1 MNRFGMALGAGV
13 VGIALIAGCSGD
25 STDDGLDDLTSTPTS
40 TMTSEPT
47 SSATSSPTT
56 DPTATATATATPET
70 IEDSIKD
77 GLIMDQEIA
86 AGTTVSWTNDDDE
99 ARTLTSDDGTVD
111 SGEIAPGD
119 SFEFTFE
126 DAGSWKMMVDGVE
139 AATIT
144 VS

>member
-25 STDDGLDDLTSTPTS
+25 SADDDLTSTPTA
-40 TMTSEPT
+40 TATSEPT

-56 DPTATATATATPET
+56 DPTATATPET
-70 IEDSIKD
+70 VEDSIKD

-86 AGTTVSWTNDDDE
+86 AGTTMSWTNDDDA
-99 ARTLTSDDGTVD
+99 ARTITSDDGTVD

-126 DAGSWKMMVDGVE
+126 DAGSWKLMVDGVE
-139 AATIT
+139 SATIT

>member
-13 VGIALIAGCSGD
+13 LGIALIAGCSD
-25 STDDGLDDLTSTPTS
+25 SSADDLTSTPTS
-40 TMTSEPT
+40 TVTSEPT

-56 DPTATATATATPET
+56 GPTATATPET
-70 IEDSIKD
+70 VEDSIKD
-77 GLIMDQEIA
+77 GLIMDQKIA
-86 AGTTVSWTNDDDE
+86 AGTTVSWTNEDDQP
-99 ARTLTSDDGTVD
+99 RTITSDDGTVD

-126 DAGSWKMMVDGVE
+126 DAGSWKLMVDGME

>member
-25 STDDGLDDLTSTPTS
+25 STDGDLTSTPTS
-40 TMTSEPT
+40 TATSEPT
-47 SSATSSPTT
+47 SSPTISPTE
-56 DPTATATATATPET
+56 TATPET
-70 IEDSIKD
+70 VEDSIKD

-86 AGTTVSWTNDDDE
+86 AGTTVSWTNDDDA
-99 ARTLTSDDGTVD
+99 ARTITSVDGAVD

-119 SFEFTFE
+119 SFEFTFT

-139 AATIT
+139 SATIT